1 MMVKRTWTGGIA
13 FAAALFMVAGLLAEL
28 AGLIS
33 PVTYE
38 VLLVASFPVFVICL
52 GLWWMAREHEGDIP
66 FIGY

>member
-13 FAAALFMVAGLLAEL
+13 FVSVLFMVTGLLAEL

-33 PVTYE
+33 SVTYE

-52 GLWWMAREHEGDIP
+52 GIWWMAREHEEDIP